1 MTHPLDSGP
10 RKIHEGPKAEWILAD
25 LGDQSERTFLV
36 TGVTSGIGFETAREL
51 ARAGGRVILAARSR
65 DKLALAHSVLM
76 KELPEAKLEQL
87 IIDLADQARVR
98 HAAERA
104 GAFGP
109 IHTLVNNAGIMATPY
124 ARTADGLELQ
134 MATNHFGPF
143 TFTGLLLPQLIDS
156 GDGKVVTVASV
167 AHTWPRTPPTDEP
180 RMLKT
185 RYSRW
190 QTYGHTKLAN
200 LMFTF
205 ELDRRLTAKKLPVK
219 AVAAHPGYAAT
230 HLLAGG
236 AGGPGSARSAS
247 ASILTGVMSATAQ
260 PAAKGAL
267 PVLMA
272 ATKDLPGGTYCG
284 PSGWRQLR
292 GLPRVVGTSKLAKDE
307 EAQQRL
313 WEISEHVT
321 GIRYP

>member
-36 TGVTSGIGFETAREL
+36 TGVTSGIGFEIAREL

-65 DKLALAHSVLM
+65 DKLALAQSVLI

-98 HAAERA
+98 HAADRA
-104 GAFGP
+104 RSFGP

-124 ARTADGLELQ
+124 GRTADGLELQ

-143 TFTGLLLPQLIDS
+143 ALTGLLLPQLVES

-205 ELDRRLTAKKLPVK
+205 ELDRRLTAAKLPVK

-230 HLLAGG
+230 HLLAGS
-236 AGGPGSARSAS
+236 AGGARSGS
-247 ASILTGVMSATAQ
+247 ASILNSVMSATAQ
-260 PAAKGAL
+260 SAAKGAL
-267 PVLMA
+267 PILMA
-272 ATKDLPGGTYCG
+272 ATKDLPGSTYCG

-307 EAQQRL
+307 AAQKRL

-321 GIRYP
+321 GIHYP

>member
-10 RKIHEGPKAEWILAD
+10 RKIQDGPKAEWILPD
-25 LGDQSERTFLV
+25 IGDQSERTFLV
-36 TGVTSGIGFETAREL
+36 TGVTSGIGFEIAREL

-65 DKLALAHSVLM
+65 DKLTLAHSILI
-76 KELPEAKLEQL
+76 KEVPEARLEQL
-87 IIDLADQARVR
+87 IVDLADQARVR

-104 GAFGP
+104 RAFGP

-143 TFTGLLLPQLIDS
+143 SFTGLLLPQLIES
-156 GDGKVVTVASV
+156 GDGRVVTVASV

-205 ELDRRLTAKKLPVK
+205 ELDRRLGARKLPVK

-230 HLLAGG
+230 HLLAGS
-236 AGGPGSARSAS
+236 AGGARNAS
-247 ASILTGVMSATAQ
+247 ASILNGVMSATAQ
-260 PAAKGAL
+260 SAAKGAL
-267 PVLMA
+267 PILMA

-292 GLPRVVGTSKLAKDE
+292 GLPRVVGASKLAKDE